1 MTASTF
7 FVRPK
12 DSYILPFSCS
22 FRFHFLHS
30 SLFPLLLIETWSA
43 WTSSASQQKLTQKIH
58 HRSTVKSSNSPSS
71 SLLSVIL
78 IVGIGL
84 LALSFLAISVVTA
97 YRCWIRSKRS
107 KNVSNHFYT
116 VDMNYGSGPD
126 AKVAT
131 PVYCEPDQYD
141 WRSTHHP
148 HLPQLSSSVRHQ
160 PQYIPIH
167 EYAVPEVVYK
177 QTSPT
182 IIGPSTIVNTSSA
195 PASRI
200 INNPLQEVVDS
211 INRLKASYGISS
223 SPVSDRDVNIMNGR
237 EGADECLISTKD
249 SININSSP
257 STHSTAYNSNQS
269 CSEKTSS
276 SSENSPGNNSMKSY
290 EDKCKTSHKL
300 TSIEVRKLRR
310 ELIEIYRIINYF
322 YEDVEPSKVFYFKTN
337 TLESGG
343 HDFMIAR
350 LVPGQDQRS
359 FSQRVLNAW
368 NSLPSEIVSTNSL
381 VIFKALL
388 DKYLE
393 RNRL

>member
-1 MTASTF
+1 M
-7 FVRPK
+7 
-12 DSYILPFSCS
+12 
-22 FRFHFLHS
+22 
-30 SLFPLLLIETWSA
+30 
-43 WTSSASQQKLTQKIH
+43 
-58 HRSTVKSSNSPSS
+58 
-71 SLLSVIL
+71 
-78 IVGIGL
+78 VGIGL
-84 LALSFLAISVVTA
+84 LVLSFLAISIVTG
-97 YRCWIRSKRS
+97 YRCWTRSKR

-141 WRSTHHP
+141 WRNTHHP
-148 HLPQLSSSVRHQ
+148 HLPQLSSSVRHQQ

-177 QTSPT
+177 QTSP
-182 IIGPSTIVNTSSA
+182 IGPTIVNTSSTS
-195 PASRI
+195 SRI

-223 SPVSDRDVNIMNGR
+223 SPVMDRDVNSVSSSG
-237 EGADECLISTKD
+237 GGPDECLISTKD
-249 SININSSP
+249 SINVNNSS
-257 STHSTAYNSNQS
+257 STHSTAYNSSSTQ
-269 CSEKTSS
+269 SEKTSS

-290 EDKCKTSHKL
+290 EDKSKTQHKL
-300 TSIEVRKLRR
+300 TSVEVRKLRR
-310 ELIEIYRIINYF
+310 ELIEIFRIINYF

-359 FSQRVLNAW
+359 FSQRVLNTW

-393 RNRL
+393 RNNRL